1 MLQAAAPVTL
11 FFRPFRSYRAAFLTF
26 ALHYRPMKLNKYFV
40 IDFDSTFTKVE
51 AFDVLADISLRDHPE
66 KEERTEQIHQI
77 TNQGM
82 DGSISFRQSLEQ
94 RLQLLAPARQHLEPL
109 IQRLK
114 GSVSESFKR
123 NKEFFQ
129 KYADNIFIISN
140 GFKEFIEPIVTEFGI
155 KPENIL
161 ANEFRFDDKGRVIG
175 FDQNNPLSANGG
187 KVEQLKKLNLP
198 GDVYVIGDGY
208 TDYEI
213 KHAGLAN
220 KFYAF
225 TENVERENVKSKAD
239 HITPSLDEFLYL
251 NKLNTAISYPK
262 NRINVLLLENV
273 HPVAIELLKTEGFN
287 VETYHAA
294 LSEEELCEKIKNVSV
309 LGIRSK
315 THVTA
320 KVLEH
325 ANRLM
330 VIGAFCIG
338 TNQIDL
344 KEATR
349 KGIAV
354 FNAPFSNTR
363 SVVELAIAEM
373 IMLMRS
379 IVDKSVLMHQ
389 GKWDKSAKG
398 SFEVRGKKLGLIG
411 YGNIGTQLSVLAE
424 SMGMKVLYYDVE
436 ERLSLGNAVK
446 CKTIKEVLEQAD
458 VISLHVDGRTS
469 NANLIGADE
478 FDLMK
483 KGVIVI
489 NLSRGH
495 VVNIHALKENILSGK
510 VAGCAIDVFP
520 HEPSSN
526 NEEFVSEL
534 RGLPNTILTPHIGG
548 STLEAQENIGN
559 FVPGKIMDYIN
570 TGSTSNS
577 VNFPNL
583 TLPILENAH
592 RLIHIHNNVP
602 GILAK
607 INQVLADHGINIV
620 GQYLKTNESI
630 GYVITDI
637 NKEYD
642 KDVISKL
649 RAIEQTIK
657 FRMLY

>member
-1 MLQAAAPVTL
+1 
-11 FFRPFRSYRAAFLTF
+11 
-26 ALHYRPMKLNKYFV
+26 MKLNKYFV

-51 AFDVLADISLRDHPE
+51 AFDVLAEISLKDHPDME
-66 KEERTEQIHQI
+66 DRKHQIHQI

-82 DGSISFRQSLEQ
+82 DGTISFRQSLEQ
-94 RLQLLAPARQHLEPL
+94 RLNLLAPWRHHLDPL
-109 IQRLK
+109 IQRLR

-129 KYADNIFIISN
+129 THADNIYIISN
-140 GFKEFIEPIVTEFGI
+140 GFKEFIEPIVTEYGI

-161 ANEFRFDDKGRVIG
+161 ANEFRFNEEGKVIG
-175 FDQNNPLSANGG
+175 FDVDNPLSANGG

-213 KHAGLAN
+213 KYAGLAN

-239 HITPSLDEFLYL
+239 HIAPSLDEFLYL

-273 HPVAIELLKTEGFN
+273 HPIAVELLKTEGFN

-320 KVLEH
+320 KVLAH

-330 VIGAFCIG
+330 AIGAFCIG

-344 KEATR
+344 REATK
-349 KGIAV
+349 KGVAV

-373 IMLMRS
+373 IMLMRN
-379 IVDKSVLMHQ
+379 IADKSVKMHQ

-398 SFEVRGKKLGLIG
+398 SFEVRGKRLGLIG

-424 SMGMKVLYYDVE
+424 AMGMKVMYYDTE

-446 CKTIKEVLEQAD
+446 CKTMNELLQEAD
-458 VISLHVDGRTS
+458 VISLHVDGRPS
-469 NANLIGADE
+469 NKNLIGARE

-483 KGVIVI
+483 QGVIFI

-495 VVNIHALKENILSGK
+495 VVDIAALKANIVSGK
-510 VAGCAIDVFP
+510 IAGTAVDVFP
-520 HEPSSN
+520 QEPASN

-534 RGLPNTILTPHIGG
+534 RGMRNTILTPHIGG

-642 KDVISKL
+642 KEVITKL
-649 RAIEQTIK
+649 RAIEHTIK

>member
-1 MLQAAAPVTL
+1 
-11 FFRPFRSYRAAFLTF
+11 
-26 ALHYRPMKLNKYFV
+26 MKANKYFV

-51 AFDVLADISLRDHPE
+51 AFDALAEISLRDFPDR
-66 KEERTEQIHQI
+66 EERKNKIHEI
-77 TNQGM
+77 TNKGM
-82 DGSISFRQSLEQ
+82 DGSISFRESLEQ
-94 RLQLLAPARQHLEPL
+94 RLDLLAPSKQHLEPL
-109 IQRLK
+109 IQRLR

-123 NKEFFQ
+123 NREFFETH
-129 KYADNIFIISN
+129 ADNIYIISN
-140 GFKEFIEPIVTEFGI
+140 GFREFIEPIVVDYGI

-161 ANEFRFDDKGRVIG
+161 ANEFRFDDRGKVVG
-175 FDQNNPLSANGG
+175 FDMDNPLSANGG
-187 KVEQLKKLNLP
+187 KVEQLRKLNLP

-225 TENVERENVKSKAD
+225 TENVERENILSKAD
-239 HITPSLDEFLYL
+239 HIAPSLDEFLYL

-262 NRINVLLLENV
+262 NRINILLLENV
-273 HPVAIELLKTEGFN
+273 HPVAVELLKAEGFN

-344 KEATR
+344 KEATK
-349 KGIAV
+349 KGVAV

-363 SVVELAIAEM
+363 SVVELAVAEM
-373 IMLMRS
+373 IMLMRN
-379 IVDKSVLMHQ
+379 IFDKSVKMHE

-446 CKTIKEVLEQAD
+446 CKTMREVLEQAD
-458 VISLHVDGRTS
+458 VISLHVDGRPS
-469 NANLIGADE
+469 NANLIGPQE

-483 KGVIVI
+483 KGVIFI

-495 VVNIHALKENILSGK
+495 VVDIQALKENITSGK
-510 VAGCAIDVFP
+510 VAGCAVDVFP
-520 HEPSSN
+520 LEPASN

-548 STLEAQENIGN
+548 STQEAQENIGN
-559 FVPGKIMDYIN
+559 FVPSKIMDYIN

-637 NKEYD
+637 NKNYD
-642 KDVISKL
+642 KEVITKL

>member
-1 MLQAAAPVTL
+1 MIKEA
-11 FFRPFRSYRAAFLTF
+11 
-26 ALHYRPMKLNKYFV
+26 KLNRYFV

-51 AFDVLADISLRDHPE
+51 AFDVLAEIIFKEHPDSNSLKNKIAHITNLGMEGKLSLRESIEKRLEILQPE
-66 KEERTEQIHQI
+66 KR
-77 TNQGM
+77 
-82 DGSISFRQSLEQ
+82 
-94 RLQLLAPARQHLEPL
+94 HLTPL
-109 IQRLK
+109 IKKLK
-114 GSVSESFKR
+114 ELVSESFKR
-123 NKEFFQ
+123 NKDFFETH
-129 KYADNIFIISN
+129 AENIYIISN
-140 GFKEFIEPIVTEFGI
+140 GFREFIEPVVTEYGI
-155 KPENIL
+155 LAQNIL
-161 ANEFRFDDKGRVIG
+161 ANEFIFNETEKVIG
-175 FDQNNPLSANGG
+175 FDLTNPLSANNG
-187 KVEQLKKLNLP
+187 KVEQLKRLNLP

-225 TENVERENVKSKAD
+225 TENIERANVLNKAD
-239 HITPSLDEFLYL
+239 HVTPSLDEFLYL

-273 HPVAIELLKTEGFN
+273 HPVALELMKAEGFN
-287 VETYHAA
+287 VETYPAG
-294 LSEEELCEKIKNVSV
+294 LDEDELCEKIKNVSV

-315 THVTA
+315 TQVTA
-320 KVLEH
+320 KVLEN

-344 KEATR
+344 KAATK
-349 KGIAV
+349 KGVAV

-363 SVVELAIAEM
+363 SVVELAIGEM
-373 IMLMRS
+373 ILLMRN
-379 IVDKSVLMHQ
+379 IVDKSSKMHL

-398 SFEVRGKKLGLIG
+398 SFEIRGKKLGIVG
-411 YGNIGTQLSVLAE
+411 YGNIGAQLSVIAE
-424 SMGMKVLYYDVE
+424 NLGMKVLYFDRE
-436 ERLSLGNAVK
+436 EKLALGNAIK
-446 CKTIKEVLEQAD
+446 CKSLKELLAQAD
-458 VISLHVDGRTS
+458 VVTLHVDGREANT
-469 NANLIGADE
+469 NLIGEEE
-478 FDLMK
+478 FKSMK
-483 KGVIVI
+483 DGVIFL

-495 VVNIHALKENILSGK
+495 VVDVKALRENILNGK
-510 VAGCAIDVFP
+510 VGGCSIDVFP
-520 HEPSSN
+520 YEPISN

-548 STLEAQENIGN
+548 STSEAQENIGN
-559 FVPGKIMDYIN
+559 FVPTKMMDYIN

-607 INQVLADHGINIV
+607 INKVLADNEINIV
-620 GQYLKTNESI
+620 GQYLKTNELI

-637 NKEYD
+637 NKEYNKEVI
-642 KDVISKL
+642 KDL
-649 RAIEQTIK
+649 RAIDNTIK
-657 FRMLY
+657 FRVLY

>member
-1 MLQAAAPVTL
+1 
-11 FFRPFRSYRAAFLTF
+11 
-26 ALHYRPMKLNKYFV
+26 MKLNKYFV

-51 AFDVLADISLRDHPE
+51 AFDVLADISLKDHPE
-66 KEERTEQIHQI
+66 KEMRTEAIHRI

-82 DGSISFRQSLEQ
+82 DGSISLRESLEQ
-94 RLQLLAPARQHLEPL
+94 RLQLLAPSRNHLGPL
-109 IQRLK
+109 IERLK
-114 GSVSESFKR
+114 ASVSESFKR
-123 NKEFFQ
+123 NKEFFE
-129 KYADNIFIISN
+129 KHADNIYIISN

-155 KPENIL
+155 KAENIL
-161 ANEFRFDDKGRVIG
+161 ANEFRFDDTGKVIG
-175 FDQNNPLSANGG
+175 FDTQNPLSANGG
-187 KVEQLKKLNLP
+187 KVEQLRKLNLP

-225 TENVERENVKSKAD
+225 TENVTRENVKSKAD

-273 HPVAIELLKTEGFN
+273 HPVAVELLKSEGLN
-287 VETYHAA
+287 VETYSAA
-294 LSEEELCEKIKNVSV
+294 LSEEELAEKIKNVSV

-315 THVTA
+315 TQVTA
-320 KVLEH
+320 KVLEN

-338 TNQIDL
+338 TNQIDIS
-344 KEATR
+344 EATR
-349 KGIAV
+349 KGVAI

-363 SVVELAIAEM
+363 SVVELAVAEM
-373 IMLMRS
+373 ILLMRN
-379 IVDKSVLMHQ
+379 IFDKSVKMHQ
-389 GKWDKSAKG
+389 GSWDKSAKG

-424 SMGMKVLYYDVE
+424 SLGMKVLYYDVE
-436 ERLSLGNAVK
+436 EKLSLGNAVK
-446 CKTIKEVLEQAD
+446 CKTMNEVLEQAD
-458 VISLHVDGRTS
+458 VISLHVDGRSS
-469 NANLIGADE
+469 NTNLIGERE
-478 FDLMK
+478 FQLMK
-483 KGVIVI
+483 KGVIFI

-495 VVNIHALKENILSGK
+495 LVDIQALKENILKGQ

-520 HEPSSN
+520 EEPASN
-526 NEEFVSEL
+526 KEEFKSEL

-559 FVPGKIMDYIN
+559 FVPTKIMEYIN
-570 TGSTSNS
+570 TGSTSTS

-583 TLPILENAH
+583 ALPILENAH
-592 RLIHIHNNVP
+592 RLIHIHHNVP
-602 GILAK
+602 GILAR

-620 GQYLKTNESI
+620 GQYLKTDESI

-637 NKEYD
+637 NKDYD
-642 KDVISKL
+642 KEVIVKL
-649 RAIEQTIK
+649 RAIENTIK

>member
-1 MLQAAAPVTL
+1 
-11 FFRPFRSYRAAFLTF
+11 
-26 ALHYRPMKLNKYFV
+26 MKLNKYFV

-51 AFDVLADISLRDHPE
+51 AFDVLADISLKDHPE
-66 KEERTEQIHQI
+66 QQERKKKIVQI
-77 TNQGM
+77 TSQGM
-82 DGSISFRQSLEQ
+82 DGSLSFRESLEK
-94 RLQLLAPARQHLEPL
+94 RLNLLAPSKQHLTPL
-109 IQRLK
+109 VAELK
-114 GSVSESFKR
+114 ELVSESFKR
-123 NKEFFQ
+123 NREFFQ
-129 KYADNIFIISN
+129 TYADNIYIVSN
-140 GFKEFIEPIVTEFGI
+140 GFREFIEPIVTEYGI
-155 KPENIL
+155 KPLNIL
-161 ANEFRFDDKGRVIG
+161 ANEFRFDEDGKIIG
-175 FDQNNPLSANGG
+175 FDTENPLSANNG
-187 KVEQLKKLNLP
+187 KVEQLKRLNLP

-225 TENVERENVKSKAD
+225 TENVERESVLNKAD

-251 NKLNTAISYPK
+251 NKLNTAVSYPK

-273 HPVAIELLKTEGFN
+273 HPVAVELMKAEGFN

-294 LSEEELCEKIKNVSV
+294 MTEEELIQRIKNVHV

-315 THVTA
+315 TMVTA

-325 ANRLM
+325 ANKLM
-330 VIGAFCIG
+330 AIGAFCIG

-344 KEATR
+344 KTATT

-373 IMLMRS
+373 IILMRN
-379 IVDKSVLMHQ
+379 IVDKSAKMHK
-389 GKWDKSAKG
+389 GEWDKSAKG
-398 SFEVRGKKLGLIG
+398 SFEIRGKKLGLIG
-411 YGNIGTQLSVLAE
+411 YGNIGTQLSVIAE
-424 SMGMKVLYYDVE
+424 SMGMKVFYYDAE
-436 ERLSLGNAVK
+436 EKLSLGNAVK
-446 CKTIKEVLEQAD
+446 CKTMKEVLEQAD
-458 VISLHVDGRTS
+458 VISMHVDGRKS
-469 NANLIGADE
+469 NTNIIGEKE
-478 FDLMK
+478 FAMMK
-483 KGVIVI
+483 KGVIFI

-495 VVNIHALKENILSGK
+495 VVDINALKENIKNGK

-520 HEPSSN
+520 YEPVSN
-526 NEEFVSEL
+526 DEEFQSEL
-534 RGLPNTILTPHIGG
+534 RGLPNTIITPHIGG

-559 FVPGKIMDYIN
+559 FVPAKMMDYIN
-570 TGSTSNS
+570 TGSTSIS

-583 TLPILENAH
+583 TLPILKDAH
-592 RLIHIHNNVP
+592 RLIHIHHNVP

-607 INQVLADHGINIV
+607 INQILAENGINIV

-642 KDVISKL
+642 KDVITKL
-649 RAIEQTIK
+649 REIEQTIK
-657 FRMLY
+657 FRVLY